1 LAIEHSYRARAA
13 LPEPALES
21 TAEADGARGPHGGF
35 AAHLEGV
42 TLFDLIQREC
52 LHGSRNT
59 IQVESGD
66 DCRGLLFFRDGNLV
80 HAVSPGLVGE
90 DAVLAMLRWPAGL
103 FEHCPAAWPHAESV
117 TVPWQTLLLRAAH
130 AADEEANQGA
140 GAAAGAAAAAAAA
153 AASKV
158 LPFPAQ
164 ELPPVEGGAAVDA
177 AAGSAEKP
185 AAATVEVVHLGPG
198 GRVMGGNAGPVLT
211 DAVAYAVQLADI
223 VGELLGLDGFLGME
237 MTLSNQHRCLIS
249 RAASGDVLAVKGG
262 PGADL
267 EAVLRQIEV

>member
-1 LAIEHSYRARAA
+1 
-13 LPEPALES
+13 
-21 TAEADGARGPHGGF
+21 
-35 AAHLEGV
+35 V
-42 TLFDLIQREC
+42 TLFDLIQLEC

-90 DAVLAMLRWPAGL
+90 EAVLAMLRWPAGL

-130 AADEEANQGA
+130 AADQEARQGA
-140 GAAAGAAAAAAAA
+140 LAAAGAAGAATA
-153 AASKV
+153 AASRV

-164 ELPPVEGGAAVDA
+164 GLPPVEGGAAVDA
-177 AAGSAEKP
+177 TAGSAEKA

-223 VGELLGLDGFLGME
+223 VGELLCSVA
-237 MTLSNQHRCLIS
+237 TWRPCSPTRCWRRRE
-249 RAASGDVLAVKGG
+249 RAWFGWARRSPTVNRRWSSA
-262 PGADL
+262 
-267 EAVLRQIEV
+267 